1 MTTPGREAGKPSL
14 VSLFLRSA
22 VFWILAPG
30 SVFVLVPVL
39 ILRASDV
46 RWTVARTASEA
57 TGVALI
63 AAGTAVML
71 WCAVDFVLRGWG
83 TAAPY
88 DPPRRLVTGRLYTRV
103 RNPMY
108 LGGEAI
114 LLGESLAIGSP
125 GLLVWAVAMA
135 ALWHLAVVFVEEPGL
150 RRRFGPDY
158 EAYTGRVPR
167 SRASVAP
174 SCPVARHSSDCH
186 AA

>member
-1 MTTPGREAGKPSL
+1 MMRSEPAESRRPSL

-39 ILRASDV
+39 VLRASDV
-46 RWTVARTASEA
+46 RLTVARTASEA
-57 TGVALI
+57 AGVALI
-63 AAGTAVML
+63 AVGSGVMV

-114 LLGESLAIGSP
+114 LLGETLAFGSP
-125 GLLVWAVAMA
+125 GLLGWSVAMA

-150 RRRFGPDY
+150 RRRFGADY
-158 EAYTGRVPR
+158 DAYAGRVPR
-167 SRASVAP
+167 WIPR
-174 SCPVARHSSDCH
+174 
-186 AA
+186 